1 MKIEKPNWIIHYVT
15 PTVDELQSPDYFYEP
30 YFSSIH
36 THGLDKHGH
45 RDLCLS
51 IAIPPETACTLLN
64 SLGMRIANEEE
75 IFEEGIRTDILANGM
90 KVKFISFDNDPTL
103 YIIFPDKNGKLPD
116 DCDCEEPY
124 SLQEKYAKIISENK
138 DYM

>member
-1 MKIEKPNWIIHYVT
+1 MKIEKPNWIIHYVA
-15 PTVDELQSPDYFYEP
+15 PTVDESQSPDYFYEP

-90 KVKFISFDNDPTL
+90 KVKLISFDNDPTL
-103 YIIFPDKNGKLPD
+103 YIILPDKNGKLPD